1 LVDVVVGAM
10 VGTAVGVVTDGNDI
24 GDKELEKDGVI
35 LGIAAEGELIG
46 ANGKL
51 LDELVTRWEG
61 LAVGTE
67 VGTVEFILTTV

>member
-1 LVDVVVGAM
+1 M
-10 VGTAVGVVTDGNDI
+10 GTAVGVVTDGNDI

-51 LDELVTRWEG
+51 LDELVTR
-61 LAVGTE
+61 
-67 VGTVEFILTTV
+67 